1 MVMDKIT
8 QLENEIKEQ
17 KQINNEILM
26 QLMNCIGKMNQ
37 LKSDIQ
43 DIKVWNS
50 NLKYEI
56 AEEVQGGLKKP
67 KIRSIDETI
76 EDIICNKKSLVR
88 YGDGEFGILFRIK
101 REETKFQDQNEKL
114 SMRLKEIIEQKNEN
128 VLIGLANNYG
138 SLEEYT
144 PLAANGIRHY
154 MTSAGG
160 RLMHEQIIDY
170 DRVYEN
176 AYLSRPY
183 VMYKDQNTDAPGKRF
198 ENLKRIWKDRDVII
212 VEGALTRMGVG
223 NDLLEG
229 ANSIQRILAP
239 AENAYNQ
246 YEEIVVC
253 SKEFAQKDT
262 LFLIA
267 LGPTAGVLAYDL
279 AMSGY
284 QAIDIGHI
292 DLEYEWYLVGEGRR
306 VPIPYKYNNELSGG
320 DQVEEFYDEEYDR
333 QILVDI
339 IPD

>member
-1 MVMDKIT
+1 MDKIT

-17 KQINNEILM
+17 KQINNEILK
-26 QLMNCIGKMNQ
+26 QLMGCISRITQ
-37 LKSDIQ
+37 LKSELQ
-43 DIKVWNS
+43 DIEVWKD

-56 AEEVQGGLKKP
+56 TEEVQIGLKKP
-67 KIRSIDETI
+67 KIRSIDQTI
-76 EDIICNKKSLVR
+76 DDIICNKKSLVR

-101 REETKFQDQNEKL
+101 RDETKFQDQNENL
-114 SMRLKEIIEQKNEN
+114 SIRLKEIFVQKNKN
-128 VLIGLANNYG
+128 ILIGIADNYG
-138 SLEEYT
+138 SLEKYT
-144 PLAANGIRHY
+144 PFAANGIRHY
-154 MTSAGG
+154 MTSKGG
-160 RLMHEQIIDY
+160 RCMHEQIIDY
-170 DRVYEN
+170 NRVYEN

-183 VMYKDQNTDAPGKRF
+183 VMFKDQNTDAPGNRF
-198 ENLKRIWKDRDVII
+198 EKLKRIWKDRDVII

-223 NDLLEG
+223 NDLLDG

-239 AENAYNQ
+239 AENAYDQ
-246 YEEIVVC
+246 YDEILAC

-292 DLEYEWYLVGEGRR
+292 DLEYEWYLAGEGKR
-306 VPIPYKYNNELSGG
+306 VAIPYKYNNEITGG
-320 DQVEEFYDEEYDR
+320 EHVKEFYDEEYDR